1 MSMIGNQTAANYRVI
16 TKDRFS
22 GDNSNTTFTL
32 SKATTT
38 NGVAVFVNNVRQEP
52 GVAYNITNNTTLD
65 FGGSPPSS
73 GTNNI
78 YVLHHNSPASVV
90 SLDTSAI
97 TTASLT
103 STGAISGT
111 TGTFSGAF
119 TSPGIDDNGDAT
131 TITID
136 ANEDITAANG
146 MYVSGDL
153 TSLTVDKGGIDRS
166 GNTTR
171 IISGRSGGNYAD
183 MSFNIAG
190 VGGVN
195 RQVYIDYQGNTTLD
209 NGNLKIGTAGKGIDF
224 SASADGAG
232 TNRSEV
238 LTDYEHG
245 TWTPVPEGGQ
255 TINTIASSFYQKIGQ
270 MVYVGCYFSISA
282 IPNNAGQFY
291 FGGLPFSVATGS
303 HYHAAGS
310 ITYVAAQN
318 IQSIGMMSPTPYSG
332 GGDEFY
338 FHRNDGNNATVQNN
352 NVQGMTNLIL
362 GFWYY
367 TTA

>member
-1 MSMIGNQTAANYRVI
+1 MTSIIKVQNIQYTDGDAALTIADGGGVTAAS
-16 TKDRFS
+16 T
-22 GDNSNTTFTL
+22 
-32 SKATTT
+32 
-38 NGVAVFVNNVRQEP
+38 
-52 GVAYNITNNTTLD
+52 
-65 FGGSPPSS
+65 
-73 GTNNI
+73 
-78 YVLHHNSPASVV
+78 
-90 SLDTSAI
+90 
-97 TTASLT
+97 LT
-103 STGAISGT
+103 STG
-111 TGTFSGAF
+111 
-119 TSPGIDDNGDAT
+119 DL
-131 TITID
+131 
-136 ANEDITAANG
+136 TASNG

-338 FHRNDGNNATVQNN
+338 FHRNNGSGATVTNSE
-352 NVQGMTNLIL
+352 VQGLDNIIL